1 MSHSNCVL
9 FQNVNN
15 NNDRNNNNN
24 NNNDNANMNMNPA
37 KRKRRVAMAATQDA
51 SKQALEL
58 DLARVRQLIQ
68 SPLNEVNLAHIVVT
82 SFIGDINNTVQ

>member
-1 MSHSNCVL
+1 MTHSNCVL

-37 KRKRRVAMAATQDA
+37 KRKRRVAMATQDA
-51 SKQALEL
+51 SKKAVEL
-58 DLARVRQLIQ
+58 DLARVKQLIQ
-68 SPLNEVNLAHIVVT
+68 SPLNEVNLAHIVIT
-82 SFIGDINNTVQ
+82 SFISDIKNITQ